1 MTVPVVVVILSQ
13 LLFTGG
19 DLWARS
25 VLTKHGFHISTFISV
40 WFLGYIVLRTLAT
53 FGQLYVLSNVKL
65 GQSMAL
71 FGAAS
76 IIIANALGFL
86 VLKEVLSPV
95 VYVGVSLAAA
105 AFLFL
110 AIR

>member
-1 MTVPVVVVILSQ
+1 MSVSVMVVILSQ

-25 VLTKHGFHISTFISV
+25 VVSKHGFHISTFVSP
-40 WFLGYIVLRTLAT
+40 WFIGYFLLRTLAT

-65 GQSMAL
+65 GQTMAL

-76 IIIANALGFL
+76 IIMANALGFL
-86 VLKEVLSPV
+86 VLKEVLSPT
-95 VYVGVSLAAA
+95 VYIGASLAAV
-105 AFLFL
+105 AFLVL
-110 AIR
+110 AFR